1 MRMTRS
7 VVTAVVTGVGIIT
20 ILMLAPATSWVATAQ
35 IRPDNRGDKD
45 ASIFGVDWS
54 KGEAPLAG
62 ESREAAQK
70 RILGYKPDPQNH
82 PVPRTPWDG
91 KPYLGG
97 VWWPSDLQIER
108 APVALES
115 LYRPEAQSQRE
126 RTDLVNWRNGFA
138 RPMFHCMPSRM
149 VVGNTGGP
157 IATQIVH
164 GPGFIVVFPEAGA
177 FRIIRTDGGP
187 RNPSRQASYMGD
199 AVGRWEGDTLVVE
212 VTNFKDGL
220 WLGGDP
226 PEGRPP
232 QTASS
237 ALRVVERW
245 STPDG
250 RMLEYQAVVEDKTM
264 LTGPWTGPK
273 LRMGR
278 TEHDAVIEAEPCFE
292 DPELARREEEY
303 QQKLKAGK

>member
-1 MRMTRS
+1 MRVRRAVCTAAAAIGGIAALMVFASTAPW
-7 VVTAVVTGVGIIT
+7 VVA
-20 ILMLAPATSWVATAQ
+20 AQ

-54 KGEAPLAG
+54 KGNAPLAG

-70 RILGYKPDPQNH
+70 RILGYTPDPQKF
-82 PVPRTPWDG
+82 PIPRTPWDG

-97 VWWPSDLQIER
+97 VFWPSDLQIAR
-108 APVALES
+108 PPVPLEK
-115 LYRPEAQSQRE
+115 LYRPEVDSLRE
-126 RTDLVNWRNGFA
+126 RTDLVNWRNGFS

-164 GPGFIVVFPEAGA
+164 GQGFLAVFPEAGN
-177 FRIIRTDGGP
+177 FRIIRIDGGP
-187 RNPSRQASYMGD
+187 RNTSRKPSYMGD

-220 WLGGDP
+220 WLGNDP

-232 QTASS
+232 QTSS
-237 ALRVVERW
+237 DALRIVEYW
-245 STPDG
+245 TVPDG
-250 RMLEYQAVVEDKTM
+250 RMLEYQAVVEDKKM
-264 LTGPWTGPK
+264 LTDSWRGPK

-292 DPELARREEEY
+292 DADLVRIEEEY
-303 QQKLKAGK
+303 QRKQKAGK